1 MKTYLD
7 LLDELAKENSCGDWK
22 YFFAK
27 SKASERTIRE
37 FCEEAAKR
45 YFDYQIYAEVDS

>member
-1 MKTYLD
+1 MPKTYQII
-7 LLDELAKENSCGDWK
+7 LDELAKENSCNDWK

-45 YFDYQIYAEVDS
+45 YARQFEKI

>member
-1 MKTYLD
+1 MLKTYQTI
-7 LLDELAKENSCGDWK
+7 LDELAKENSCNDWK

-37 FCEEAAKR
+37 FCEEAANGMLNN
-45 YFDYQIYAEVDS
+45 FNLLL